1 VAAPVD
7 KLRALFGVPDRQT
20 AAVPQTGAGSG
31 VELTLDELLRL
42 RLNVGNSAFR
52 QRKRVSAPRSASH
65 RSHALGR
72 GLDFAE
78 VRAYQPGDDVRLI
91 DWNVTARTN
100 HVHTKLFE
108 EEKERPVFIVVDFCQ
123 PMLFGT
129 RIALKS
135 VAAARL
141 AAQLAWISSASGE
154 RVGGVVF
161 AEHRHCEIKPV
172 SGSRGTLRLLHTM
185 IEMHGECTTQNK
197 LQPAVAENP
206 FGEALIRLR
215 KIAHPGSLVFLISD
229 FSGLSAHSEHI
240 LKWLCAH
247 TECIA
252 ARVVD
257 ALEVRL
263 PDSGHYPVTNGVDSG
278 RFDAGER
285 SVRTAHAAEFARR
298 NAQLT
303 RLFSGHGAYFAQYN
317 AAQAVTPAAYG
328 LLRRNG
334 LNQPAESDS
343 LEIG

>member
-1 VAAPVD
+1 MATAVD
-7 KLRALFGVPDRQT
+7 KLRALFGVADRQT
-20 AAVPQTGAGSG
+20 PAPRQTGAGSG
-31 VELTLDELLRL
+31 IELTLDELLRL
-42 RLNVGNSAFR
+42 RLKVGDSPFR
-52 QRKRVSAPRSASH
+52 QRKRVTASRSASH

-100 HVHTKLFE
+100 QVHTKLFE

-129 RIALKS
+129 RVALKS

-141 AAQLAWISSASGE
+141 AAQLAWISSAAGE

-161 AEHRHCEIKPV
+161 SEHRHSEIKPV
-172 SGSRGTLRLLHTM
+172 AGSRGTLRLLHAM
-185 IEMHGECTTQNK
+185 IEMHRECTTRYESRIAAADNT
-197 LQPAVAENP
+197 
-206 FGEALIRLR
+206 FDEALKRLR
-215 KIAHPGSLVFLISD
+215 KIAHPGSLVFLLSD
-229 FSGLSAHSEHI
+229 FSGLSARSEQV

-257 ALEVRL
+257 ALEVQL
-263 PDSGHYPVTNGVDSG
+263 PDSGLYPVTNGVASG

-285 SVRTAHAAEFARR
+285 SVRAAHGAEYARR

-303 RLFSGHGAYFAQYN
+303 RLFSGHGAFFAQYN
-317 AAQAVTPAAYG
+317 AVQAVTPAAYG
-328 LLRRNG
+328 LLRRNEFEP
-334 LNQPAESDS
+334 PAKSNS
-343 LEIG
+343 LETG